1 MFVHGGEL
9 TVYPHVEEK
18 ALLSLQFR
26 KGLVTLTAG
35 RYVGFIPL
43 SPRIAVDVRPKLP
56 VSNLARVLD
65 LAGAPIGALAGADR
79 SYSREKLPSRSIT
92 LFLLANLTRAIE
104 PLSEHGIWKSYV
116 KISRRTSTP
125 SGRINVSS
133 TLKNCLSRGMR
144 HQAVAERFLLTSDTP
159 ANRVIRAALTYLLS
173 VSQRDEA
180 SLATLSNANRALNL
194 LPEQIGFIQPGD
206 IDIAVGI
213 LRNST
218 LPDNR
223 RYYRKALDISILVLQ
238 GRSVGLDRVGN
249 DLIMETF
256 IVDFE
261 DIFEK
266 YLRRV
271 LMLASNS
278 DLLIL
283 DGNSEGKKPLFDDRV
298 DPPAQPDIVVSRPST
313 AECVVVEVKYKD
325 KPDRGDINQAI
336 TYALT
341 YRCSRVVLAHQ
352 SKINGPRGLRRI
364 GVVNGITVDAYAFD
378 LGRADLEAEEQAFAA
393 TVLGM
398 VPPVVGALVA
408 A

>member
-26 KGLVTLTAG
+26 KGRVTLTAG

-79 SYSREKLPSRSIT
+79 SYGVEKLPSRSIT
-92 LFLLANLTRAIE
+92 LFLLANLARAIQ

-116 KISRRTSTP
+116 KVTQRTSAP
-125 SGRINVSS
+125 SGRVNVSS
-133 TLKNCLSRGMR
+133 TFQTCLRRGMR
-144 HQAVAERFLLTSDTP
+144 HQAVAERFSLTSNTP

-180 SLATLSNANRALNL
+180 SLPTLKNANMALNL
-194 LPEQIGFIQPGD
+194 LPEEIGSIQAGD
-206 IDIAVGI
+206 VGI
-213 LRNST
+213 VANMSASRA
-218 LPDNR
+218 LPNTR
-223 RYYRKALDISILVLQ
+223 IYYQKALDIALLVLR
-238 GRSVGLDRVGN
+238 GRSIGLDRVGS

-261 DIFEK
+261 DVFEK

-271 LMLASNS
+271 LLLASGP
-278 DLLIL
+278 DLLVL
-283 DGNSEGKKPLFDDRV
+283 DGNNEGKKPLFDDRI
-298 DPPAQPDIVVSRPST
+298 DPPAQPDIVLSRPGT
-313 AECVVVEVKYKD
+313 NERIVIEVKYKD

-341 YRCSRVVLAHQ
+341 YRCDRVVLAHQ
-352 SKINGPRGLRRI
+352 SKAKGPRGIRRL

-378 LGRADLEAEEQAFAA
+378 LGHPDLEAEEQAFAV
-393 TVLGM
+393 TVLRM
-398 VPPVVGALVA
+398 MPPATRLA
-408 A
+408 AA

>member
-65 LAGAPIGALAGADR
+65 LAGTPIGALAGADR

-92 LFLLANLTRAIE
+92 LFLLANLTRAIQ

-116 KISRRTSTP
+116 RVARRTSTP

-133 TLKNCLSRGMR
+133 TLKTCLSRGMR
-144 HQAVAERFLLTSDTP
+144 HHAVAERFLLTSDTP

-180 SLATLSNANRALNL
+180 SLTTLSNANRALNL
-194 LPEQIGFIQPGD
+194 LPEEIGSIQPGD
-206 IDIAVGI
+206 IDIVVNTM
-213 LRNST
+213 RNQA
-218 LPDNR
+218 LPKNR
-223 RYYRKALDISILVLQ
+223 LYYSKALDIATLVLQ
-238 GRSVGLDRVGN
+238 GRSIGLDRVGD

-266 YLRRV
+266 YIRKV
-271 LMLASNS
+271 LHLASGP
-278 DLLIL
+278 DLLVL
-283 DGNSEGKKPLFDDRV
+283 DGNVEGKKPLFDDRN
-298 DPPAQPDIVVSRPST
+298 DPPAQPDIILSRPTTNES
-313 AECVVVEVKYKD
+313 VVVEVKYKD
-325 KPDRGDINQAI
+325 KPDRSDINQAI
-336 TYALT
+336 TYAVA
-341 YRCSRVVLAHQ
+341 YRCDRVVLAHQ
-352 SKINGPRGLRRI
+352 CKANGPRGLRRL

-378 LGRADLEAEEQAFAA
+378 LGRQDLEAEEQAFAV

-398 VPPVVGALVA
+398 MPPVGQMA
-408 A
+408 AA